1 MTYFVAHF
9 DVLKK
14 YMMILQMSCFVNQI
28 NDLQTIG
35 KEYSCTFCLPWALL
49 IYPLSDSMGLS
60 MSCWQLSISDSQPSG
75 WHSWEDLVHLYQ
87 TADNYG
93 SLETN
98 KLIFWRISCHKN
110 SPIFYQ
116 IFHYFFSYL
125 GFPCLQHTY
134 LSSSFCEDSRYKI
147 FFWQK
152 C

>member
-1 MTYFVAHF
+1 
-9 DVLKK
+9 
-14 YMMILQMSCFVNQI
+14 MSCFVNQI
-28 NDLQTIG
+28 DDLQTIG
-35 KEYSCTFCLPWALL
+35 KKYSRTFCLPWALL
-49 IYPLSDSMGLS
+49 ILWYPLSDSMGLS
-60 MSCWQLSISDSQPSG
+60 MSWWQLSISDSQPSG

-116 IFHYFFSYL
+116 IFHYFFSYM

-134 LSSSFCEDSRYKI
+134 DIGVLVFVRIQIVLSSPLKAKLFKI
-147 FFWQK
+147 YFDK
-152 C
+152 G